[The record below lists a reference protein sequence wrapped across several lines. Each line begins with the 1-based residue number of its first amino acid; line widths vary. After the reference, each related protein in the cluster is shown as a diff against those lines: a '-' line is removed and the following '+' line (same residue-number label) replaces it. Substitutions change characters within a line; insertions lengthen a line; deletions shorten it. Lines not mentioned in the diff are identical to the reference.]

1 MMLLS
6 LKDVSLKFGEQIIF
20 NELNFE
26 LKKNQ
31 RACLLGRNG
40 SGKSTL
46 FKTMMGQILPD
57 SGWVTCKPSLRI
69 KLLDQGL
76 PND

>member
-26 LKKNQ
+26 LKKINESAFWAGTV
-31 RACLLGRNG
+31 RA
-40 SGKSTL
+40 S
-46 FKTMMGQILPD
+46 P
-57 SGWVTCKPSLRI
+57 PSLR
-69 KLLDQGL
+69 Q
-76 PND
+76 